1 MKRYCGGDKVQ
12 RGTYFAYPSLE
23 FHSIIREGDS
33 LPVLTKGWYVNL
45 PGPLMLVAGPLL
57 GLAFIIFLPLI
68 GIVAV
73 AGYAGKHLLL
83 PALRT
88 GARAIGEAVL
98 VPVQIGYARF
108 TGRARPARKS
118 QPKSEEDAPTWQQ
131 EIEEITRGKK

>member
-1 MKRYCGGDKVQ
+1 MKRYYGGDKVQ
-12 RGTYFAYPSLE
+12 RGAYFAYPSLE
-23 FHSIIREGDS
+23 FHSISQNGGS
-33 LPVLTKGWYVNL
+33 LPALKGWYVNL

-73 AGYAGKHLLL
+73 AAYIGKHLLL

-88 GARAIGEAVL
+88 GARAVGEAVL

-118 QPKSEEDAPTWQQ
+118 QPKSEEDVPTWQQ